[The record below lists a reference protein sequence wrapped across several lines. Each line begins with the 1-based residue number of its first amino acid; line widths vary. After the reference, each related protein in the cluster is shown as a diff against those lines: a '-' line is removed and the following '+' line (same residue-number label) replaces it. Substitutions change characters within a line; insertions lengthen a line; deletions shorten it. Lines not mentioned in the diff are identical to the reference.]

1 MNAYNQQQIADKQEL
16 ANIFVSTANTV
27 TNAIYDQRERGYNA
41 QIQDKLDQA
50 RAAEAGGDMAA
61 GQALRREAF
70 ELTQQRN
77 NPSLSQVTVKTTE
90 ALAGSLLSG
99 SPSPGYVGQVGAL
112 DYIGNAWA
120 NAGKGFNETQAVKV
134 TCVNSETQCQNGDGG
149 FQLDKT
155 ASPMERLQDLE
166 SHGYVVEFVDQI
178 PTGATNFTT
187 NGILND
193 LARASQVMVGY
204 VQDDPSQH
212 NTSYYLQYNQTYGG
226 VSDLMQ
232 AGWDKFVAPLYGE
245 YSATTNALA
254 AAIMQNPGSYAL
266 YNTNLY
272 GHSWGSITTRNVENI
287 LASNSY
293 QNAGMR
299 VEVFGPAVA
308 PRDIVVPLEAITG
321 KMLTGKDG
329 LADAG
334 QIAYYSKYDDPV
346 ATFVGGTSSRY
357 PYLDVTS
364 ASYLSGAS
372 QGSAWDALKG
382 LGAVFGG
389 TINPRSCY
397 KNDCLGSNQNWTTDD
412 SRAYGLSRQISK
424 RSQNAITPPGEK
436 Q

>member
-1 MNAYNQQQIADKQEL
+1 
-16 ANIFVSTANTV
+16 V

-50 RAAEAGGDMAA
+50 RAAEASGDMVA
-61 GQALRREAF
+61 GQTLRREAF
-70 ELTQQRN
+70 NLTQQRN
-77 NPSLSQVTVKTTE
+77 NPSLSPVTVKTTE

-99 SPSPGYVGQVGAL
+99 SSSPGYLGQVGAL
-112 DYIGNAWA
+112 DYVGNAWT
-120 NAGKGFNETQAVKV
+120 NAGKGFNETQAIKV
-134 TCVNSETQCQNGDGG
+134 TCVNPETQCQNGDGG

-166 SHGYVVEFVDQI
+166 SHGYILELVDQI
-178 PTGATNFTT
+178 PAGATNFTT

-204 VQDDPSQH
+204 VQDNPSQS

-226 VSDLMQ
+226 LSDLMQ
-232 AGWDKFVAPLYGE
+232 AGWDKFLASRYGE

-254 AAIMQNPGSYAL
+254 TAIIQNPGSSAV

-272 GHSWGSITTRNVENI
+272 GHSWGSITARNVENI
-287 LASNSY
+287 LASNGY

-308 PRDIVVPLEAITG
+308 PGQIAAPLGSITG
-321 KMLTGKDG
+321 KDVAQLVS
-329 LADAG
+329 AG

-346 ATFVGGTSSRY
+346 ATFVGGTNSRS
-357 PYLDVTS
+357 PYFDVAS

-389 TINPRSCY
+389 TINPHSCY
-397 KNDCLGSNQNWTTDD
+397 KNDCLGSPQNWTIDD
-412 SRAYGLSRQISK
+412 ARARGLSMQANEKLQSTPTSSK
-424 RSQNAITPPGEK
+424 ERK
-436 Q
+436 